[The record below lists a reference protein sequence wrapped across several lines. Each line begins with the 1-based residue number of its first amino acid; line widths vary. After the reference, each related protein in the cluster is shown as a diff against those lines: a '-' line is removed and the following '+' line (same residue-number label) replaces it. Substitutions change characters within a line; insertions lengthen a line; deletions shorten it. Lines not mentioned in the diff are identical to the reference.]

1 MNIKEIHNLN
11 LGGFPAIIKIDNFI
25 NKKREFEKISKPSIE
40 ITNLLSISD
49 IFQK

>member
-1 MNIKEIHNLN
+1 MNIKDIHSLN
-11 LGGFPAIIKIDNFI
+11 LGGFPAIIKIDSFI
-25 NKKREFEKISKPSIE
+25 SKKREFEKINKSTID

>member
-25 NKKREFEKISKPSIE
+25 SKKREFEKIKPSNE
-40 ITNLLSISD
+40 VVNLLSISN
-49 IFQK
+49 IFEK

>member
-1 MNIKEIHNLN
+1 MNIKDIHNLN

-25 NKKREFEKISKPSIE
+25 NKKREFEKTNNSTNI
-40 ITNLLSISD
+40 ITNLLSISN

>member
-1 MNIKEIHNLN
+1 MNINEIHNLN

-25 NKKREFEKISKPSIE
+25 SKKREFEKINKSSNN

-49 IFQK
+49 IFE